1 MKTMKILFLFAALA
15 LSAAACAE
23 EANDTTFNVKDKKIV
38 VDVQDDRTIVKVYNK
53 EGYRLSKTR
62 EMEFI
67 DGQEVEQVYVGSP
80 LIPAE
85 NLQNFKFRS
94 YLPTIWYGENCI
106 SDHIGSEN
114 GGDVHGRRGG
124 SFELGIT
131 PWSFAVSF
139 TKSNTFGLVGGVQLA
154 WAHICFNKNYAVS
167 MQGGRFAYTLLDQK
181 ASGNN
186 MNFGVLRIPV
196 LLSMQ
201 RNFTETCVNFGLSFE
216 MRTNA
221 AYRFSPAA
229 GTVAPDVPKGLKL
242 NRFGLNL
249 DFSLAFGFMSFNA
262 TMGLTPLF
270 KTVTGD
276 KAFYTSA
283 NIGINLGEMIRF
295 CKGDKKKK

>member
-38 VDVQDDRTIVKVYNK
+38 VDVQDERTIVKVYNK

-196 LLSMQ
+196 LLSIQ
-201 RNFTETCVNFGLSFE
+201 RNFTSSCFNFGFSLE

-229 GTVAPDVPKGLKL
+229 GTVAPNVPKGLKL
-242 NRFGLNL
+242 NRFGLNF
-249 DFSLAFGFMSFNA
+249 DCSFMFSGLYLGAS
-262 TMGLTPLF
+262 MGLTPMF
-270 KTVTGD
+270 KTVTGT
-276 KAFYTSA
+276 KGYYLTA
-283 NIGINLGEMIRF
+283 NLGVNIPEIIRVF
-295 CKGDKKKK
+295 RGDR

>member
-1 MKTMKILFLFAALA
+1 MKIFFLFAALA
-15 LSAAACAE
+15 FSAAAYAE
-23 EANDTTFNVKDKKIV
+23 EANDTTFTVKDKKIV
-38 VDVQDDRTIVKVYNK
+38 VDVQDDRTIVKVYNEK
-53 EGYRLSKTR
+53 GFQLSPTR

-85 NLQNFKFRS
+85 NLQNFKFHS
-94 YLPTIWYGENCI
+94 YLPTVWYGFTCI
-106 SDHIGSEN
+106 GNKICSESSE
-114 GGDVHGRRGG
+114 GVHGRERSRS
-124 SFELGIT
+124 SFELGVT
-131 PWSFAVSF
+131 PWSFAVPF
-139 TKSNTFGLVGGVQLA
+139 NDANTFGVMGGVQLL
-154 WAHICFNKNYAVS
+154 WSHVCFDKNYAVG
-167 MQGGRFAYTLLDQK
+167 MQGGRFAYTPLEQK

-201 RNFTETCVNFGLSFE
+201 RNFTETCVNIGLSFE

-249 DFSLAFGFMSFNA
+249 DFSFAFGGVYFGA

-276 KAFYTSA
+276 KAFYTAA
-283 NIGINLGEMIRF
+283 NIGVNIGEVIRL